1 MLVVFDVEGVLLN
14 AEYLPV
20 LAQVIGPDKEKEIWD
35 ITKQGIRGEINWE
48 EGLIKRVHALRGIRH
63 SEAKKIGEN
72 LQIMP
77 GAVELCRALKRS
89 GWKLIAVSGG
99 FTIITDRLKEVL
111 GLDRIFSNE
120 LIFSDDVLK
129 DVIVS
134 VTSDKAAAIKD
145 VLLEWGVK
153 KEDIVVVVDG
163 ANDLK
168 LFDLAGFTVGFC
180 PVDKVKERADA
191 VIEIHDLSL
200 LVNLLEKRFGK
211 AVLANI

>member
-63 SEAKKIGEN
+63 SEAKKIGAN

-111 GLDRIFSNE
+111 GLDRIYSNE
-120 LIFSDDVLK
+120 LIFSDEVLK
-129 DVIVS
+129 DVIVR

-145 VLLEWGVK
+145 VILEWGVK

-180 PVDKVKERADA
+180 PVDKVRERADA

-200 LVNLLEKRFGK
+200 LLNLLEKRFGK